1 MIDRQHLEERLK
13 AWAEEYGGGRYE
25 HIGFPGSNI
34 LKTLIEHE
42 GFVPDSRGFVPIPI
56 RSLSDEVEAAVSEM
70 ERSGW
75 MRCGRVIRC
84 DYFLPNVPMEVR
96 LRNLAKVG
104 VHLSRASYYDHLA
117 QAKAYVAGAL
127 KGAKAA

>member
-1 MIDRQHLEERLK
+1 MIDRQALEVRLK
-13 AWAEEYGGGRYE
+13 GWAQEYGGGRYE
-25 HIGFPGSNI
+25 NIGFPGSNI
-34 LKTLIEHE
+34 LQTLIDHQ

-56 RSLSDEVEAAVSEM
+56 RSAADEVEAAVAEM

-75 MRCGRVIRC
+75 VRCGRVLRC
-84 DYFLPNVPMEVR
+84 DYFLPNAPMAVR
-96 LRNLAKVG
+96 LKNLAKVG

-117 QAKAYVAGAL
+117 QAKAYLAGAL